1 MMDFYNISCC
11 GARQL
16 SRQQVPS
23 SSADRGH
30 SLRSLYPPPAAL
42 PSLPGY
48 GIFIENMLDAAA

>member
-1 MMDFYNISCC
+1 LISPPVAVPGVLLAD
-11 GARQL
+11 GAAVL
-16 SRQQVPS
+16 HT
-23 SSADRGH
+23 DRSH

>member
-1 MMDFYNISCC
+1 MSGSPVAILGVLVGD
-11 GARQL
+11 GA
-16 SRQQVPS
+16 PS
-23 SSADRGH
+23 SFTDRCH